1 MSVRTAGF
9 PTDGLVAAYLMNG
22 TARDSSGRGHHA
34 STSRVTKTANRFD
47 TPRKALYFNGV
58 DSVLTIP
65 NHRDFSVN
73 TTGYLSISV
82 WVRPEGTTLNPDGEL
97 LFADTQGSGY
107 VHWFGKGDASGEL
120 GNREWSFRVYSAD
133 NAETPNRHN
142 RMSFY
147 HFSFDG
153 GLGPGCYVEDP
164 LVSGEWIH
172 YAAVVSKPDHR
183 IWWYKNGELRERKAE
198 YEEQNYVRDKFGI
211 RYPTRLRLISEDNM
225 RLRVKPI
232 KVIDSSFYYLRFL
245 SEITLTLRDGV
256 PRKTT
261 GITEFLA
268 PKTLKYRWLNWIS
281 DMRTGKNGRPPR
293 L

>member
-65 NHRDFSVN
+65 NDRDFSVN

-120 GNREWSFRVYSAD
+120 GNREWSFRVYSVD

-147 HFSFDG
+147 HFGFDG

-164 LVSGEWIH
+164 LVSGEWMH

-183 IWWYKNGELRERKAE
+183 IWWYKNGELRDTDGFGPADSYPIPNADLRNGSAP
-198 YEEQNYVRDKFGI
+198 VRMGSQDSGSFFKGAI
-211 RYPTRLRLISEDNM
+211 DNAY
-225 RLRVKPI
+225 
-232 KVIDSSFYYLRFL
+232 FYNRMLTAP
-245 SEITLTLRDGV
+245 EITHLYHDPT
-256 PRKTT
+256 P
-261 GITEFLA
+261 
-268 PKTLKYRWLNWIS
+268 
-281 DMRTGKNGRPPR
+281 
-293 L
+293 

>member
-34 STSRVTKTANRFD
+34 STSRVTKTPNRFD
-47 TPRKALYFNGV
+47 TPRKALYFDGV

-107 VHWFGKGDASGEL
+107 VHWFGKGDASGEH

-164 LVSGEWIH
+164 LVSGEWMH
-172 YAAVVSKPDHR
+172 YVAVSASRTTGSGGTRTASCATLMDSGRLTV
-183 IWWYKNGELRERKAE
+183 
-198 YEEQNYVRDKFGI
+198 I
-211 RYPTRLRLISEDNM
+211 RSRMPISEM
-225 RLRVKPI
+225 AAHPSEWVRRTAAA
-232 KVIDSSFYYLRFL
+232 SSRAQ
-245 SEITLTLRDGV
+245 S
-256 PRKTT
+256 TT
-261 GITEFLA
+261 PTSTTEC
-268 PKTLKYRWLNWIS
+268 
-281 DMRTGKNGRPPR
+281 
-293 L
+293 